1 MSLKE
6 GGFVQDSLSK
16 EDNLNIWNSVVKLGQ
31 LWEMLRR
38 IILVSLEWDWT
49 RKGLRRQDCW
59 VKMFE
64 ILNLS
69 LLCPCILLDLGM
81 ALLGLWNW
89 GQLKDGV
96 EQFEDGISEAYVII
110 TNLVWIRINKGYKW
124 KILLGFQALIALG
137 G

>member
-1 MSLKE
+1 
-6 GGFVQDSLSK
+6 
-16 EDNLNIWNSVVKLGQ
+16 
-31 LWEMLRR
+31 
-38 IILVSLEWDWT
+38 
-49 RKGLRRQDCW
+49 
-59 VKMFE
+59 MFE